1 MEQILENTVCILW
14 DYVNICVSGRIIT
27 LVHFLFL
34 LTVWIFFFTISVY
47 VDSSESCNDLA
58 FILGTSAVDTTLA
71 TRSWTIRV
79 TQYDCS
85 YQNLAPS
92 GCTEYYFGDTTGT
105 ISSYNFNSGNGY
117 NLANQNHKIC
127 IRSEGTNCKICYTTA
142 VPDFQISGSKTS
154 PASGTYSFLTT
165 SCCQYTANGIINYL
179 LIIII

>member
-1 MEQILENTVCILW
+1 MGLGPQRKDSKTFGTTV
-14 DYVNICVSGRIIT
+14 YG
-27 LVHFLFL
+27 
-34 LTVWIFFFTISVY
+34 LTH
-47 VDSSESCNDLA
+47 
-58 FILGTSAVDTTLA
+58 
-71 TRSWTIRV
+71 
-79 TQYDCS
+79 
-85 YQNLAPS
+85 PS
-92 GCTEYYFGDTTGT
+92 TEYYFGDTTGT

-179 LIIII
+179 LLIII

>member
-1 MEQILENTVCILW
+1 MCFRQNYNSSSLPFFINSVDI
-14 DYVNICVSGRIIT
+14 
-27 LVHFLFL
+27 
-34 LTVWIFFFTISVY
+34 FFTISVY

-179 LIIII
+179 LLIII

>member
-1 MEQILENTVCILW
+1 MLKKNPASIRLSITPILK
-14 DYVNICVSGRIIT
+14 IT
-27 LVHFLFL
+27 LPP
-34 LTVWIFFFTISVY
+34 
-47 VDSSESCNDLA
+47 SS
-58 FILGTSAVDTTLA
+58 VDTTLA

-127 IRSEGTNCKICYTTA
+127 IRSEGKNAIL
-142 VPDFQISGSKTS
+142 F
-154 PASGTYSFLTT
+154 
-165 SCCQYTANGIINYL
+165 
-179 LIIII
+179 